1 MRGADVPLPTVC
13 GLFIYPI
20 KSCGGISLS
29 EAFIEERGF
38 RYDRR
43 WMVTDEQGLFL
54 TQREE
59 PRLALAR
66 VSIAGEDIEMTAKGL
81 TPMRMPL
88 RWGEGESISVE
99 IWGQTVKALRGP
111 RESEKWF
118 KALLGRT
125 CRVVYMPDT
134 SDRPMA
140 PRDSPEG
147 RRIAFSDAV
156 PFLLIS
162 EGSLDELNKR
172 LDSPVPMN
180 RFRPNIVVG
189 GVEPYAEDTWK
200 DVSIGGVK
208 FEVLRPCSR
217 CVTTTVDQ
225 DTGVRGVEPL
235 RTLSTYR
242 RRGTKV
248 MFGQN
253 VIHRGVGVVRVGN
266 ELEVVSMRDSEELS
280 RR

>member
-1 MRGADVPLPTVC
+1 MLLPTVS

-20 KSCGGISLS
+20 KSCGGMAI
-29 EAFIEERGF
+29 EEGVIEERGF
-38 RYDRR
+38 RHDRR
-43 WMVTDEQGLFL
+43 WMVTDERGMFL

-59 PRLALAR
+59 PRLALAHA
-66 VSIAGEDIEMTAKGL
+66 SIAGEDIEVTAKGL
-81 TPMRMPL
+81 MPVRMPL
-88 RWGEGESISVE
+88 HWADGESMSVE
-99 IWGQTVKALRGP
+99 IWGQTVEAVRGP
-111 RESEKWF
+111 MEAEKWF

-140 PRDSPEG
+140 VRDSPEG
-147 RRIAFSDAV
+147 HRIAFSDAV

-162 EGSLDELNKR
+162 EGSLDELNRR

-189 GVEPYAEDTWK
+189 GVEPHAEDRWK
-200 DVSIGGVK
+200 DVRIGGVK

-217 CVTTTVDQ
+217 CTTTTVDQ
-225 DTGVRGVEPL
+225 DTGIRGVEPL

-253 VIHRGVGVVRVGN
+253 VIHRGLGMVRIGN
-266 ELEVVSMRDSEELS
+266 ELEVLSVRDFE
-280 RR
+280 